1 MGYQLADG
9 TKLPLDVAWTDAD
22 GIQRP
27 ANFLRL
33 STERDRELLG
43 ITWVADTS
51 NNYDQRF
58 YWSPTNPKQLNDE
71 PEVDEDGNETGET
84 QTGLKTLWKAK
95 QDEIAASLLAP
106 SDWRVVKVL
115 EVNTSFSAAKTALP
129 TKWQTYRAAVRTA
142 CNTRQTEIDNC
153 SDVAALKELLFGS
166 TTIERQQTDADGNGV
181 TETVTLQR
189 VQTDSEGSSVVDENG
204 EYVMEDYTVEQP
216 VMETVAN
223 PNIATAWPDPV
234 E

>member
-1 MGYQLADG
+1 MPWKLGSRRIAYDVAFVNEATGIQYSNRWMRQTSDA
-9 TKLPLDVAWTDAD
+9 TKL
-22 GIQRP
+22 GIGMIWEEP
-27 ANFLRL
+27 
-33 STERDRELLG
+33 E
-43 ITWVADTS
+43 DT
-51 NNYDQRF
+51 NYDQRF
-58 YWSPTNPKQLNDE
+58 YWNSSTPKQLDD
-71 PEVDEDGNETGET
+71 VTDDDGNTT
-84 QTGLKTLWKAK
+84 TGLKTLWKAN
-95 QDEIAASLLAP
+95 QNDIAASLLAP

-166 TTIERQQTDADGNGV
+166 ATITRQQTDDDGNGV
-181 TETVTLQR
+181 
-189 VQTDSEGSSVVDENG
+189 VDDDGNA
-204 EYVMEDYTVEQP
+204 

-223 PNIATAWPDPV
+223 PNIATAWPDTI